1 MSFATSF
8 DSFNVVIFTQEI
20 YLDYNDYEQPMH
32 SKTKIISQVDFID
45 IDDDDEGEQIIK
57 NFKEPGNVKSEITA

>member
-1 MSFATSF
+1 
-8 DSFNVVIFTQEI
+8 VIFTQEI

-32 SKTKIISQVDFID
+32 SKTKIISQVNFID

>member
-1 MSFATSF
+1 M
-8 DSFNVVIFTQEI
+8 IFTQEI

-32 SKTKIISQVDFID
+32 SKTKIISQVNFID